1 MKKQSPIRLLTIL
14 LSISLLTALVGCS
27 SHSGSEDLGGNKD
40 TESYIKRTYPE
51 EISHDDAPLGE
62 RSRDSFN
69 LASYE
74 SAYNEFSSLLETE
87 GNTNRLLELFEI
99 IDDLVL
105 DCKTDA
111 SLALYDRDMDITNK
125 EYAESYTSKQN
136 MYSQI
141 DGRSVRLFQTVFS
154 TDYADAFR
162 AYIGEELAEQWEHA
176 NAESEEERTLKATI
190 RELKKKYD
198 LLTVQGAE
206 PAAFK
211 ELYIETVNANNAYAR
226 LRGYDNYVEYAY
238 SKTKGRDYTIADV
251 RGIEEELLRNFVPIF
266 HRYVAKIVK
275 DVAYDA
281 YEENHDS
288 GEIKFSKMRDCVK
301 NISPKF
307 EESLDY
313 LIRNQ
318 LYAVDASDTKGP
330 SDYTVSLPAYND
342 AFIFIQPLGKVS
354 DYKTVLHEFGHYSA
368 HYYRP
373 VSAFEPNLV
382 TDVEEIM
389 SQGLQLLCYDY
400 YGAYYEEY
408 GDALA
413 ESTIFQIMQAVPKG
427 FAVNEAEYLSY
438 TTEDLTPEKLDAI
451 WSECNDKFYKPIGQ
465 SDDAWLG
472 IPHVFQNPFYYIGYA
487 TSALTAFELFV
498 ESREDFEGS
507 VDKYMKIT
515 ELPAG
520 TTYLEALEQVGLSDI
535 FEPGTVK
542 ELSKEVAILF
552 ELTKREFVLK

>member
-1 MKKQSPIRLLTIL
+1 M
-14 LSISLLTALVGCS
+14 
-27 SHSGSEDLGGNKD
+27 
-40 TESYIKRTYPE
+40 
-51 EISHDDAPLGE
+51 
-62 RSRDSFN
+62 
-69 LASYE
+69 
-74 SAYNEFSSLLETE
+74 
-87 GNTNRLLELFEI
+87 
-99 IDDLVL
+99 
-105 DCKTDA
+105 
-111 SLALYDRDMDITNK
+111 
-125 EYAESYTSKQN
+125 
-136 MYSQI
+136 
-141 DGRSVRLFQTVFS
+141 
-154 TDYADAFR
+154 
-162 AYIGEELAEQWEHA
+162 
-176 NAESEEERTLKATI
+176 
-190 RELKKKYD
+190 
-198 LLTVQGAE
+198 
-206 PAAFK
+206 
-211 ELYIETVNANNAYAR
+211 
-226 LRGYDNYVEYAY
+226 
-238 SKTKGRDYTIADV
+238 
-251 RGIEEELLRNFVPIF
+251 
-266 HRYVAKIVK
+266 
-275 DVAYDA
+275 
-281 YEENHDS
+281 
-288 GEIKFSKMRDCVK
+288 K

-373 VSAFEPNLV
+373 ASAFEPNLV

-451 WSECNDKFYKPIGQ
+451 WAECNDKFYKPIGQ